1 MKKERAQSYNDD
13 TSYEV
18 SLLLKSGDVAAFDL
32 VFKQFYSPLYIFA
45 SRFVFEHECEDI
57 VQETMVWLWENKD
70 SLQADK
76 SLKSLLFTI
85 VKNKC
90 LNRVS
95 HKQVRQDVH
104 QKLFLKSAA
113 IFEDPDFYMHQD
125 LVDILDNAIRSLP
138 KDYREAFEMNRYQDM
153 TYREIAEAVGMSYK
167 TVAYRI
173 SQALL
178 ILRVELKDYLP
189 VFVLILGIE
198 L

>member
-1 MKKERAQSYNDD
+1 MQRYNDD

-18 SLLLKSGDVAAFDL
+18 SLLLKSGDISTFDL
-32 VFKQFYSPLYIFA
+32 VFKQFYSPLYTFA

-57 VQETMVWLWENKD
+57 VQETMVWLWENRD
-70 SLQADK
+70 GIHPEK

-95 HKQVRQDVH
+95 HKQVRQEVH
-104 QKLFLKSAA
+104 QKLYLKFSTQ
-113 IFEDPDFYMHQD
+113 FEDPEFYMQED
-125 LVDILDNAIRSLP
+125 LIQKLEAAIQALP
-138 KDYREAFEMNRYQDM
+138 KDYREAFEMSRYEDM
-153 TYREIAEAVGMSYK
+153 TYQQIAEVVGMSYK

-173 SQALL
+173 SQALR

-189 VFVLILGIE
+189 LL
-198 L
+198 LLLHL